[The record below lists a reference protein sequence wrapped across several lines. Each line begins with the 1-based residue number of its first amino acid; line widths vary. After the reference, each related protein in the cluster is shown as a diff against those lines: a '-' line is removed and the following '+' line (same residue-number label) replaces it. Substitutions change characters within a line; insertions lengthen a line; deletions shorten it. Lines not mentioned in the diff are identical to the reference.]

1 MQLLKD
7 YLTQHKSKFIE
18 SVLLAFI
25 GTCAGVLSYV
35 YLTKIMVG
43 ILNGVV
49 DKTYFFNLGLYI
61 LVLLIVKHILQGLS
75 TSMSHR
81 AAFETIYQMRVDL
94 VDKLFKMPLGD
105 IQNFKSGKLKNI
117 IVEQTDSM
125 EPTLAHIVPEATSSI
140 GASILLF
147 VYMLYLDWR
156 LMLISLIPVVI
167 GVIALSFVM
176 NEEMQ
181 KRYEETVV
189 LGQNMNDAVVEYI
202 DGIEVIKTFN
212 QSDKSYKKFSDA
224 VIANAQV
231 YCDWMD
237 SCLYPWSIAKM
248 IAPMGLLT
256 LLPAGIYFYLQDTL
270 DLASFMCVVAM
281 SLSTVENL
289 IHVMSFTDEIQRIGT
304 TMAQIESVIC
314 SRELVH
320 DANLKN
326 LESSDIHFEYVD
338 FSYTDDI
345 QVLHNLS
352 FDVDAGEVV
361 GLVGESGSG
370 KSTIIKLL
378 AGFWDSDGGV
388 IKIGDTPLDQIPI
401 TQLNDKIS
409 YVSQDNYLFDMSILE
424 NIRLGRQDATDE
436 EVKQVAY
443 AAGCKFIDDLED
455 GFDTVVGAGGAHV
468 SGGQR
473 QRICIARAML
483 KDVDIVVLDEATS
496 YIDPENEA
504 IMQRAL
510 SNLVVGKTLI
520 VVAHRLRTIK
530 DADKILVVDK
540 GEIVARGTH
549 EELLASSPKYKEM
562 WLSAQRGE

>member
-7 YLTQHKSKFIE
+7 YLLQHRLKFIK

-25 GTCAGVLSYV
+25 GACAGVLSYV

-49 DKTYFFNLGLYI
+49 DKTYYFNLSLYI
-61 LVLLIVKHILQGLS
+61 LVLLILKHVLQGIS
-75 TSMSHR
+75 TSMSHK

-140 GASILLF
+140 GASVLLF
-147 VYMLYLDWR
+147 FYMFYLDWR

-176 NEEMQ
+176 NEEME

-256 LLPAGIYFYLQDTL
+256 LLPAGIYFYLQGTL

-304 TMAQIESVIC
+304 TMSQIESVIS
-314 SRELVH
+314 SRELIH
-320 DANLKN
+320 DSNLKN
-326 LESSDIHFEYVD
+326 LDNSDIHFEDVD
-338 FSYTDDI
+338 FSYTGDT
-345 QVLHNLS
+345 QVLNNVS
-352 FDVDAGEVV
+352 FDVEAGQVV

-378 AGFWDSDGGV
+378 AGFWDCDNGV
-388 IKIGDTPLDQIPI
+388 INIGDTPLNQIPI
-401 TQLNDKIS
+401 NQLNDKIS

-443 AAGCKFIDDLED
+443 SAGCKFIDDLED
-455 GFDTVVGAGGAHV
+455 EIGRAHV
-468 SGGQR
+468 
-473 QRICIARAML
+473 
-483 KDVDIVVLDEATS
+483 
-496 YIDPENEA
+496 
-504 IMQRAL
+504 
-510 SNLVVGKTLI
+510 
-520 VVAHRLRTIK
+520 
-530 DADKILVVDK
+530 
-540 GEIVARGTH
+540 
-549 EELLASSPKYKEM
+549 
-562 WLSAQRGE
+562 